1 MNTLRFCENNM
12 RDNMNELVEKAKTEF
27 TNVDIAVEPCLG
39 ECGDCAESFIA
50 VANGTL
56 LTADTTHAL
65 FERIKNN
72 IGEREVA
79 VTNRRD

>member
-1 MNTLRFCENNM
+1 MNTVRFCENNM
-12 RDNMNELVEKAKTEF
+12 RDDMPQLVEKVKTEF

-50 VANGTL
+50 VANDTL

-65 FERIKNN
+65 FERIKNI
-72 IGEREVA
+72 IGEKEVA
-79 VTNRRD
+79 IDR

>member
-12 RDNMNELVEKAKTEF
+12 RDDMPQLVEKVKAEF

-50 VANGTL
+50 MANDTL

-65 FERIKNN
+65 FERIKNS
-72 IGEREVA
+72 IGEKEVA
-79 VTNRRD
+79 HDR